1 MHHEY
6 DIRDEIDALLRL
18 LDATMAED
26 RDTAHSDEH
35 AHALRQEATGARED
49 GPSRLSSLAHDHDDT
64 DDDPAGLV
72 TDERDQ
78 PGQHSASETGQ
89 EGPTVITVYVFDT
102 VPPFAAWADRENADT
117 DELPP
122 TAQMVE
128 STLEPSLDDEQPF
141 FEEDAIDDEDLPSW
155 EHAPTTK
162 TPQHR
167 KRPRT
172 VGLLLALAGVTLVA
186 LLLAALYVLPLLTA
200 TASITVLPVQTPI
213 TTTTTLAVVTAG
225 TISSQQQH
233 QQISGRLLSSLT
245 LSGQRTVA
253 TTGQGHQDAAFAHGT
268 VTFYNAA
275 LYVQTIPAGTLL
287 VGTDGVQ
294 VVTEQDVI
302 LPAAVLPTDGQA
314 TIVARAVPIGP
325 TGNIRAGDIY
335 GPCCRVDV
343 LVQNTAAFTGG
354 QNAQSYPMVT
364 RTDIDGTVSALTTTL
379 AQSVQAAFA
388 VQVRPDETLL
398 TPVPCMP
405 HVSINHYV
413 GDEATQVTILV
424 QETCTGETYETQ
436 AMQTQVTQ
444 AVTAIAMQH
453 LGKNYTL
460 EGEVQTTMLH
470 ATSNTGPRGGVLLQV
485 KGTGMWAY
493 RFTDAQL
500 HTLAARIAGKSRT
513 QATSLLLDT
522 PGVSQVVMNVSGMT
536 GTIPTDP
543 SRIHLLVL
551 YQP

>member
-35 AHALRQEATGARED
+35 AHTLRQEATGARED
-49 GPSRLSSLAHDHDDT
+49 GPSRLSSLAHDHDD
-64 DDDPAGLV
+64 PAGQV

-78 PGQHSASETGQ
+78 SGQHSASETEQ

-102 VPPFAAWADRENADT
+102 VPPFAAWADRKNAET
-117 DELPP
+117 DELPHM
-122 TAQMVE
+122 AQMVE
-128 STLEPSLDDEQPF
+128 STLEPSLDNEQPF
-141 FEEDAIDDEDLPSW
+141 FDEDAIDDEYLPSW
-155 EHAPTTK
+155 EHAPTTE

-167 KRPRT
+167 RRPRT
-172 VGLLLALAGVTLVA
+172 VGLLLALAGVALVA
-186 LLLAALYVLPLLTA
+186 LLLAALYVLPLLTT

-225 TISSQQQH
+225 TLSSQQQH

-294 VVTEQDVI
+294 VVTEQDAI

-314 TIVARAVPIGP
+314 TIVARAVQIGP
-325 TGNIRAGDIY
+325 TGNIRTGDIY

-354 QNAQSYPMVT
+354 QNARSYPMVT

-388 VQVRPDETLL
+388 AQVRSDETLL

-405 HVSINHYV
+405 HVSTNHHV

-436 AMQTQVTQ
+436 AVQTRVTQ
-444 AVTAIAMQH
+444 AVTATAMHH
-453 LGKNYTL
+453 LGANYTL
-460 EGEVQTTMLH
+460 EGEVQLTVLH
-470 ATSNTGPRGGVLLQV
+470 VTSATAPDGGVLLQI

-493 RFTDAQL
+493 RFTYARL
-500 HTLAARIAGKSRT
+500 HTLAARIAGKSRA
-513 QATSLLLDT
+513 QATALLLDT

-536 GTIPTDP
+536 ATLPTDLA
-543 SRIHLLVL
+543 RIHLLVL